1 MGDLNNDGFPDV
13 RKIRISESHANS
25 EHALMQSAVVLL
37 FVQIAVANGVGALVM
52 LNNGSGYFPAS
63 LQRNLTQQ
71 FGQGVSIGDVNND
84 HNADIVIGLSS
95 GAAAVFL
102 GSGTGSFTL
111 KGLYNVGATKPV
123 IANLFKLSTPQIFAW
138 DSSDFTT
145 TLGNGDGTFKTG
157 SQWLESSHFPFVG
170 KI

>member
-1 MGDLNNDGFPDV
+1 MQIANDAECSCSSFCLF
-13 RKIRISESHANS
+13 ISS
-25 EHALMQSAVVLL
+25 
-37 FVQIAVANGVGALVM
+37 QIAVANGVGALVM

-84 HNADIVIGLSS
+84 HTADIVIGVSS

-111 KGLYNVGATKPV
+111 KGSYNVGATKPV